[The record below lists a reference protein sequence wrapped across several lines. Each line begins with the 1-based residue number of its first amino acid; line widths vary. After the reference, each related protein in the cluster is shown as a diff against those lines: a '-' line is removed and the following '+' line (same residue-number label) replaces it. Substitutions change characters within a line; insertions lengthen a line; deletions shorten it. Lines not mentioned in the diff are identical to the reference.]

1 MDRTSYK
8 GYEIKAVPDQLAD
21 SQEWTVNIVI
31 LKHRGGQ
38 VASRQFSASH
48 AFKTRQEAIQ
58 HCFAF
63 GQQIIDG
70 KSENCT
76 VADLGDD

>member
-1 MDRTSYK
+1 MDEIVYK
-8 GYEIKAVPDQLAD
+8 GYVVRAVPNKLAD
-21 SQEWTVNIVI
+21 SGEWTVNIHI
-31 LKHRGGQ
+31 EKHTGDQ
-38 VASRQFSASH
+38 VASRPFSASKR
-48 AFKTRQEAIQ
+48 FKTRQEAIQ

-76 VADLGDD
+76 VADL